1 MQQEITTNLP
11 IKDNLARA
19 REYQKMEAL
28 FGYLPAIGPSMNE
41 LRQAQRILA
50 DICKRYPIPPN
61 MWVVECRSGMV
72 TVVNDRVDP
81 DFGWRGH
88 EGELDNDG
96 HKVRHI
102 AGGLLEMYGIEG
114 QSDRDYS
121 EAKRGLR
128 GNIVRAV

>member
-1 MQQEITTNLP
+1 MNKEIITNLT
-11 IKDNLARA
+11 IQDNLARS
-19 REYQKMEAL
+19 REFQKMEKL

-41 LRQAQRILA
+41 LRQAQRILS

-61 MWVVECRSGMV
+61 KWVVECRSGMV
-72 TVVNDRVDP
+72 TVVNDRVDT

-88 EGELDNDG
+88 EGELDSDG
-96 HKVRHI
+96 HKIRHI

-114 QSDRDYS
+114 QSDREYL

-128 GNIVRAV
+128 GNLVRSA